1 MFEVIESEKFRM
13 MSNSDLLAIILGKE
27 KTVEVEKGA
36 DMLFE
41 PNGLYCSACEL
52 AEKTNLSS
60 YNANRLL
67 AISELL
73 KRKRKSKER
82 VKVTSAQDVFDYVH
96 EDFQNLDHEE
106 LFVLFVDNGSYVI
119 KQVRF
124 SVGTYAN
131 TSFDVRQILRT
142 ALELKAIGMILQHN
156 HPSGSTEA
164 SPQDYTITR
173 VLCAAGKVLQIPV
186 IDHIIVGKGGYT
198 SLCRENPE
206 MFEKS
211 L

>member
-1 MFEVIESEKFRM
+1 MFEVIESEKYRM
-13 MSNSDLLAIILGKE
+13 MSNSELLAIILGKE

-41 PNGLYCSACEL
+41 PNGLYCSASEL

-60 YNANRLL
+60 YNANKLL

-73 KRKRKSKER
+73 KRKRKNKER
-82 VKVTSAQDVFDYVH
+82 VKVSSAQDVFNYVH

-156 HPSGSTEA
+156 HPSGSLIP
-164 SPQDYTITR
+164 SFCDDSITKK
-173 VLCAAGKVLQIPV
+173 LYLAGKCMDINLLDHV
-186 IDHIIVGKGGYT
+186 IITNEGYYSYADEHRFDSII
-198 SLCRENPE
+198 
-206 MFEKS
+206 
-211 L
+211 